1 MVAKEKQLL
10 NSSTMVVSQKEAH
23 CDQEVLGVRKDWLQS
38 LKGFD
43 GLN

>member
-1 MVAKEKQLL
+1 MVPKKKKF
-10 NSSTMVVSQKEAH
+10 NSSTMVVSQKEVH
-23 CDQEVLGVRKDWLQS
+23 CDQEVLGVRKYWLQS